1 MNDQRLYVVF
11 AHSDGSYVDVTVPDF
26 PGLSSAGET
35 TEMAL
40 RALDECWRDVVCSLV
55 EDGLPIP
62 EPTPATS
69 LMNGFTND
77 ANDMRLLLRPLPA

>member
-11 AHSDGSYVDVTVPDF
+11 AHSDGGYVDVTVPDF
-26 PGLSSAGET
+26 PGLTSAGET

-40 RALDECWRDVVCSLV
+40 RALDECWRDMVSCLV

-62 EPTPATS
+62 EPTPPTS
-69 LMNGFTND
+69 WLNGRELEAD
-77 ANDMRLLLRPLPA
+77 GKRLLLRPLPA